1 MSITRKKVK
10 TAFFCTKCGAEHTR
24 WQGQCKE
31 CGEWNTLVEERIVT
45 PAKGGTSQTAT
56 ASKKA
61 LLTEISGESLIGMK
75 SGIDEFDR
83 VLGGHLLSGMTV
95 LLGGDPGIGKST
107 LVLQAA
113 EAYSRIGVDVLYVTG
128 EESPA
133 QLKQRANRLS
143 VSGERITVVNTTS
156 LEEVIGLVNETTYGI
171 VIVDSIQTVATSAF
185 DSPPGTVGQVRES
198 AQQLINLSKA
208 QGFALLLVGHVTKE
222 GMVAGPK
229 VLEHMVDTVLYFDG
243 DNQHLYR
250 ILRAV
255 KNRFGSVAEIGL
267 FEMAPQGLIEVANPS
282 SLFLSGDLESER
294 TGSAVCAI
302 VEGNRPIMVEVQA
315 LVSNANYGTPQR
327 VAGGMDQKRL
337 ALLLAIIEKR
347 CGMPMGTNDVFV
359 HEIAVYAL
367 ELRNSQL

>member
-1 MSITRKKVK
+1 
-10 TAFFCTKCGAEHTR
+10 
-24 WQGQCKE
+24 
-31 CGEWNTLVEERIVT
+31 
-45 PAKGGTSQTAT
+45 
-56 ASKKA
+56 
-61 LLTEISGESLIGMK
+61 
-75 SGIDEFDR
+75 
-83 VLGGHLLSGMTV
+83 MTV

-113 EAYSRIGVDVLYVTG
+113 EAYSRVGSDVLYVTG

-133 QLKQRANRLS
+133 QLKSRADRLG
-143 VSGERITVVNTTS
+143 VTGERITVVNTTG
-156 LEEVIGLVNETTYGI
+156 LEEIMALLGETTYGV
-171 VIVDSIQTVATSAF
+171 VIVDSIQTVATSVF

-208 QGFALLLVGHVTKE
+208 TGFALLLVGHVTKE

-243 DNQHLYR
+243 DSQHLYR

-267 FEMAPQGLIEVANPS
+267 FEMGPLGLAEVANPS
-282 SLFLSGDLESER
+282 SLFLSGDLESDR

-327 VAGGMDQKRL
+327 VAGGTDHKRL

-347 CGMPMGTNDVFV
+347 CGMPMATNDVFV
-359 HEIAVYAL
+359 SVAGGLRLSEPAIDLALCIAIASSHTNRAL
-367 ELRNSQL
+367 AATTVVIGEVGLSGEVRRVALIDRRLKEAARLGFTRAVIPEANAGQLDSHGIELVPVKSVSEAFEQVIL